1 MIVYSTI
8 THKINGYSFLLSLIQ
23 LQPIVHINC
32 DQDIYNYIINI
43 KPNIC
48 NLLNITFN
56 NIHEKYEEVN
66 SNTLYINNNFKH
78 IQHIL
83 ENKELYNNNLL
94 ISLCIDFIVNNGHFI
109 INIPIQPHPN
119 NIYNHKDDSFREL
132 CYLLKNI
139 KINKTNCNLVFFGN
153 NKQILLYDIPKLDKI
168 DLNHNDIKNT
178 KYILIGNGSKED
190 EIQKLKQVGFKT
202 NPFIFWSR
210 RPQILENFILKPSKT
225 FKERIYNSIFIGN
238 IENSIQA
245 KHREDKKQW
254 KDYIDFFHCING
266 FQHSFTQEAYLEKI
280 ANSKFGLSF
289 EGYGKKCNRDI
300 ELMALGTVMLRV
312 PTLNVDSYYEPLI
325 ENIHYINITKK
336 EEIKFIVNNITEEKW
351 TYMSNECKKWYYRNC
366 HSDNTMDIWFKSILS
381 RS

>member
-8 THKINGYSFLLSLIQ
+8 TDKINGYSFLLSLIQ

-32 DQDIYNYIINI
+32 DQDIYNYIVSI

-56 NIHEKYEEVN
+56 NCNDKVN
-66 SNTLYINNNFKH
+66 CKEIDSNTLFVNNEFITIKECLRH
-78 IQHIL
+78 Q
-83 ENKELYNNNLL
+83 ELYKKNLL
-94 ISLCIDFIVNNGHFI
+94 LSLCIDFINNDGNFI
-109 INIPIQPHPN
+109 INIPNQPHPN
-119 NIYNHKDDSFREL
+119 KNYNHKDDSFREL

-139 KINKTNCNLVFFGN
+139 KINRTNCNLVFLGN

-168 DLNHNDIKNT
+168 DLNTDDIKNT
-178 KYILIGNGSKED
+178 KCILMGNGSKED
-190 EIQKLKQVGFKT
+190 EIQNLKNVGFKAY
-202 NPFIFWSR
+202 PFIFWSR

-225 FKERIYNSIFIGN
+225 YKERTYNSIFIGN
-238 IENSIQA
+238 IENWVQA
-245 KHREDKKQW
+245 KHREDKKEW
-254 KDYIDFFHCING
+254 KDCIDFFHCING
-266 FQHSFTQEAYLEKI
+266 FTHTFTQEEYLQKM
-280 ANSKFGLSF
+280 ADSKFGLSF

-325 ENIHYINITKK
+325 EGIHYINIKKK
-336 EEIKFIVNNITEEKW
+336 EEIKQIIDTISEDKW

-366 HSDNTMDIWFKSILS
+366 HSDNTMDIWFKSIL
-381 RS
+381 

>member
-8 THKINGYSFLLSLIQ
+8 TNKINGYSFLLSLIQ
-23 LQPIVHINC
+23 LKPIVHINC
-32 DQDIYNYIINI
+32 DQDIYNYIVTI

-56 NIHEKYEEVN
+56 NTHEKYEEVN
-66 SNTLYINNNFKH
+66 SNTLYINNNFKP

-109 INIPIQPHPN
+109 INIPIQPHTN
-119 NIYNHKDDSFREL
+119 KIYNHKDDSFREL
-132 CYLLKNI
+132 CHLLKNI

-168 DLNHNDIKNT
+168 DLNTNDIKNT
-178 KYILIGNGSKED
+178 KHILMGNGSKED
-190 EIQKLKQVGFKT
+190 EILKLKNIGFKV

-245 KHREDKKQW
+245 KHREDKKEW
-254 KDYIDFFHCING
+254 KDYIDFFHCVNG
-266 FQHSFTQEAYLEKI
+266 FQHTFTQEEYLEKM

-325 ENIHYINITKK
+325 EGIHYINITKK
-336 EEIKFIVNNITEEKW
+336 EEIKLFVNNISEEKW
-351 TYMSNECKKWYYRNC
+351 TYMSNECKNWYYRNC
-366 HSDNTMDIWFKSILS
+366 HSDNTMDIWFKSIIS
-381 RS
+381 